1 MLDGHPVSQIYAGAF
16 CGHSEITGIQLPE
29 GLVCIGD
36 GSQSIEPIGAE
47 GAFTGTSLTSIKIPD
62 SVTCIGRGAFSGC
75 SKLKSVTLEVYKG
88 TAGLKYAKQ
97 FYKEYYQPY
106 EVLEKPKA
114 LSKAKVSSISDQTY
128 TGKNIKP
135 AVSVKYSGKVLKA
148 GTDYTLKYS
157 NNKAVGKASVTITGK
172 GSYAGTVTKT
182 FTICPKSTSITK
194 AAAKSKG
201 FEIKW
206 KKQSSQTTGYQ
217 IQYSTS
223 SKFTAKTTETLT
235 VGKNKTVFRPGS
247 SLKGNKKYYVRI
259 RTYKTVTVSG
269 KSQKIYS
276 GWSKAKTV
284 RTKK

>member
-1 MLDGHPVSQIYAGAF
+1 MSQIYAGAF

-135 AVSVKYSGKVLKA
+135 AV
-148 GTDYTLKYS
+148 
-157 NNKAVGKASVTITGK
+157 TITGK